1 MKQLLA
7 VLILSFSLPTM
18 ALGCDISNVHG
29 LDAVAVQKIKLACEQ
44 AKLDA
49 KEFERQAEEPTTM
62 ERVVSMADQTVTTEK
77 ISAFGQAS
85 RDVAIAIGL
94 AAKELGIAANDFLIT
109 PAGILV
115 ASVVLWKLF
124 GLQFLG
130 LMFCFMAMFVAAWI
144 IRRAMVEEYTDV
156 EKVRLWGLYTATK
169 RKATYTTFKNM
180 DANQG
185 FTIVITSIVCLL
197 LIWIFLA
204 NLVVV

>member
-62 ERVVSMADQTVTTEK
+62 ERVVSMADQTVATEK

-130 LMFCFMAMFVAAWI
+130 H
-144 IRRAMVEEYTDV
+144 
-156 EKVRLWGLYTATK
+156 
-169 RKATYTTFKNM
+169 
-180 DANQG
+180 
-185 FTIVITSIVCLL
+185 
-197 LIWIFLA
+197 
-204 NLVVV
+204 